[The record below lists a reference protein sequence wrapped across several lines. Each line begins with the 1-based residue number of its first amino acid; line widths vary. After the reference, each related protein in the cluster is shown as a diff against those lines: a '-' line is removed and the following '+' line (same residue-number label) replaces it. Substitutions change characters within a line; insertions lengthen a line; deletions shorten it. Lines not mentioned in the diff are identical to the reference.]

1 LKIRRIDHVGVIVN
15 NLSAAKAFFL
25 DFGLEVQGEGEV
37 EGEWVDQVVGLN
49 NVKAA
54 IVMLGMPDGQTRIE
68 LAKFYTPSDEK
79 GIQQSFA
86 HTLGIRHITFDVED
100 IEAIV
105 AKLKKKGTE
114 IFSEIQTYENMYKL
128 CYIRGPEGI
137 ILELAEQ
144 SNELRIF
151 FFCGLD
157 IATLKRLQITMI
169 FDIIDLKTTNST
181 Q

>member
-1 LKIRRIDHVGVIVN
+1 MDHVGVIVN

-37 EGEWVDQVVGLN
+37 EGEWVDQVVGPN

-54 IVMLGMPDGQTRIE
+54 IVMLGMPDGQTSIE

-86 HTLGIRHITFDVED
+86 HTLGIRHKTFDVED

-105 AKLKKKGTE
+105 VKLKKGLKSLVRYRPMKTC
-114 IFSEIQTYENMYKL
+114 INYATFVVQ
-128 CYIRGPEGI
+128 R
-137 ILELAEQ
+137 EL
-144 SNELRIF
+144 S
-151 FFCGLD
+151 
-157 IATLKRLQITMI
+157 
-169 FDIIDLKTTNST
+169 
-181 Q
+181 